1 MLSTRTKNNHRSW
14 QLETSHVISYDV
26 VETSD
31 IFSPDNDA
39 LMFGD
44 TGRASRRFVVVD
56 EVVYDT
62 RVEQIHGYFEQRG
75 VEARIFP
82 IAATEQNKTFDL
94 FFQIARELDAF
105 RLDRRHEPII
115 AMGGGVLTDVVS
127 MVASC
132 YRRGTPC
139 VRVPTTLMG
148 CVDAAIG
155 VKTAVNFNGFKNR
168 IGSFEAPIA
177 CILDRSFLSTLPMR
191 HILNGLSEIVKL
203 ALIRSAPLF
212 ELLEAEGKAAVLDR
226 FQTKGTAIFR
236 DAIHVMLEE
245 LQHNLFETVLE
256 RAVDYGHTFSPILE
270 MQDIHGVLHGEAVA
284 IDAAFSAILAQER
297 GLIPPFLCNRVLN
310 TMADLGLPLHHPL
323 LDADMLWAGL
333 EERTA
338 HRDGFQRVPL
348 MKNLGEATFV
358 NDITRVELAHGLDVW
373 RKRCAPRS
381 SMRLGHRPLDL
392 AIGEKAER

>member
-1 MLSTRTKNNHRSW
+1 MLSTRNNNNHRSW
-14 QLETSHVISYDV
+14 RLETSHVIEYDV
-26 VETSD
+26 VETTD

-39 LMFGD
+39 LMFGA

-62 RVEQIHGYFEQRG
+62 RVDQIHGYFEQRG
-75 VEARIFP
+75 VEARILP
-82 IAATEQNKTFDL
+82 VAATEQNKTFDL
-94 FFQIARELDAF
+94 FFQIARELDSF

-155 VKTAVNFNGFKNR
+155 VKTAVNFNGYKNR

-226 FQTKGTAIFR
+226 FQTRGTAIFR

-245 LQHNLFETVLE
+245 LQHNLFEDVLE
-256 RAVDYGHTFSPILE
+256 RAVDYGHTFSPVLE
-270 MQDIHGVLHGEAVA
+270 MQDLHGVLHGEAVA
-284 IDAAFSAILAQER
+284 IDSAFSAILAQER
-297 GLIPPFLCNRVLN
+297 GLIPQFLCNRVLN
-310 TMADLGLPLHHPL
+310 TMADLGLPLHHHL
-323 LDADMLWAGL
+323 LDAEMLWAGL

-338 HRDGFQRVPL
+338 HRDGYQRVPL
-348 MKNLGEATFV
+348 MSELGQATFV
-358 NDITRVELAHGLDVW
+358 NDITQKELAHALEVW

-381 SMRLGHRPLDL
+381 SMRLGHRPMDL
-392 AIGEKAER
+392 AIGEKADR